1 MEDRPDIRERE
12 TDQVGGFRQV
22 IPEELEAAYQATVL
36 GEDHPRMG
44 LALGSYINKILGE
57 DRYDPDSL
65 YMVSEDGRITLL
77 PEMHWR
83 PMAKLITE
91 HHDGH
96 GLNESIT
103 LQADLEDPN
112 AGGASHR
119 YLGTIS
125 VPGVG
130 EIVVAR
136 IQFQHGPRKVEG
148 SEPGITEAVLYAIL
162 LDRLRAFQVGPFP
175 HPANEDQIQ
184 ALELCLASTKARA
197 DERANRGVL
206 GKNLI

>member
-1 MEDRPDIRERE
+1 MEDRPDIKERE

-22 IPEELEAAYQATVL
+22 VPEELESAYQATVL

-44 LALGSYINKILGE
+44 LVLGSYINKILGE
-57 DRYDPDSL
+57 DRYAPDSL
-65 YMVSEDGRITLL
+65 YMVSEDSGITLL

-83 PMAKLITE
+83 PMVKLITE

-96 GLNESIT
+96 GLNESLSIE
-103 LQADLEDPN
+103 ADAPDSK
-112 AGGASHR
+112 AGGASHH
-119 YLGTIS
+119 YLVGIS
-125 VPGVG
+125 
-130 EIVVAR
+130 EDCVAD
-136 IQFQHGPRKVEG
+136 IQFQHGPRNEAG
-148 SEPGITEAVLYAIL
+148 SQPGITEAVLYAIL
-162 LDRLRAFQVGPFP
+162 LDRLRAFQAGPFP

-206 GKNLI
+206 GRNIV